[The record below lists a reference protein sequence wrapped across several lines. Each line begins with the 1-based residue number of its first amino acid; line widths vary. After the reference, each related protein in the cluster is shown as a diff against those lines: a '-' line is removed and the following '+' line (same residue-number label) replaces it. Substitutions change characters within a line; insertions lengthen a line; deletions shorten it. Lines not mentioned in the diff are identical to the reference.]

1 MSNTTVFQFI
11 GYVCILS
18 LGLSSCWGG
27 KNKHIP
33 DVSGITVDYKIHR
46 FEQDFFALDTNDI
59 TTSIAALEVKYPEF
73 TNFYLQ
79 NILQIKK
86 PWDTTGVYLQ
96 HIKGFLG
103 FPFTQQL
110 YDTTQIVY
118 GDFTSTQQ
126 EMDQGFQF
134 YKYYFPEKDIPTIY
148 TFISEF
154 TYGILFPPSENAIGI
169 GLDLFLGAEYP
180 YYSYPPLSLPAY
192 ISRTQDKTHLPSKVF
207 QAIAADLAGEQ
218 KGSKFIDQI
227 IHNGK
232 QLFILD
238 HLLPHT
244 PDSLKLGFT
253 STQTEWC
260 EENELAMWA
269 FFLKEELLYS
279 NEYQKFKSLVS
290 DSPYAT
296 GMPEE
301 APGKAGNWM
310 GWQIIKF
317 YMARFP
323 ETSLQKL
330 IDLKDPAE
338 ILNKSRYKPRN

>member
-1 MSNTTVFQFI
+1 MSKTTTFQLI
-11 GYVCILS
+11 GYVFILI

-27 KNKHIP
+27 KSKHIP
-33 DVSGITVDYKIHR
+33 DVSGITVDYNIHR
-46 FEQDFFALDTNDI
+46 FEQDFFTLDTNDI
-59 TTSIAALEVKYPEF
+59 NEAIAALEVKYPEF
-73 TNFYLQ
+73 THFYLQ
-79 NILQIKK
+79 NVLQIKK

-96 HIKGFLG
+96 HIKGFLR
-103 FPFTQQL
+103 FPFTKQL

-118 GDFTSTQQ
+118 GDFSSIQQ

-134 YKYYFPEKDIPTIY
+134 YKYYFPEKEIPTIY

-154 TYGILFPPSENAIGI
+154 TYGILFPPKENAIGI

-180 YYSYPPLSLPAY
+180 YYYYPPLNLPAY
-192 ISRTQDKTHLPSKVF
+192 IARTQDKAHLPAKVF
-207 QAIAADLAGEQ
+207 QAIAADLVGEQ

-227 IHNGK
+227 VHNGK
-232 QLFILD
+232 QLYLLD
-238 HLLPHT
+238 HLLPYT
-244 PDSLKLGFT
+244 QDSLKLGFT
-253 STQTEWC
+253 SAQTNWC
-260 EENELAMWA
+260 QGNEFAMWA

-279 NEYQKFKSLVS
+279 NDHKKFKSLVS

-310 GWQIIKF
+310 GWQIVKS

-323 ETSLQKL
+323 ETSLQEL
-330 IDLKDPAE
+330 IDLKDSADF
-338 ILNKSRYKPRN
+338 LNKSRYKPKN